1 MKEALVL
8 NVSLSSAQRVAALL
22 EAEGIHYASGGSGLL
37 YSLGLVS
44 HVRDWD
50 LTTDAPLEAVTA
62 ALQGIPYSLV
72 PSGDYPFASGYRLSV
87 QDDALPLDIIGGFA
101 IHCERGICRLPSY
114 SSFIWEGIRMGS
126 PEVWAVAYALMNR
139 TEKAQQLFSYLQ
151 EKGARRDI
159 VERMLEEPLPQP
171 IRSQLQEL

>member
-1 MKEALVL
+1 M

-62 ALQGIPYSLV
+62 ALQDIPYALV
-72 PSGDYPFASGYRLSV
+72 PSGDYPFASAYRLSA

-101 IHCERGICRLPSY
+101 IHSEHGICRLPSH
-114 SSFIWEGIRMGS
+114 SPFIWENIRMGS
-126 PEVWAVAYALMNR
+126 PEVWAVAYGLMNR
-139 TEKAQQLFSYLQ
+139 IEKSQLLFAYLQ
-151 EKGARRDI
+151 EKGASRDI
-159 VERMLEEPLPQP
+159 VERMLEEPLPEP
-171 IRSQLQEL
+171 LRCQLQEL